1 MRKLLSIAAAGLLT
15 LGVAGS
21 SSAAILGFA
30 GSLEVQVATL
40 DPIGIT
46 GVGAAT
52 VNGSGGLG
60 HLDSFDI
67 AAGVFAGGQFLEI
80 TDPAASPIA
89 ALSANVSNGSGA
101 FSAAGT
107 GSTSG
112 IFGGQMGIPGS
123 AIVCLFTSTCTGG
136 AIVVPF
142 TVNGTKGVGLGGSPT
157 PHVTVGAAIAISV
170 TGAGWTVNAAG
181 AQSGPI
187 DGPFTTQFQTGF
199 AHGPA
204 SGGLSSAANNS
215 GVISLV
221 TPVQVNTNIG
231 PSGSLPVF
239 GRLTLHFVPE
249 PGTLLLI
256 GSGIAG
262 LAMLGRKRMRK

>member
-1 MRKLLSIAAAGLLT
+1 MRKLYSLLIAGLLAA
-15 LGVAGS
+15 GVAGQA
-21 SSAAILGFA
+21 SAATLDFNGEF
-30 GSLEVQVATL
+30 SVQVATL
-40 DPIGIT
+40 DPIAVTAAGI
-46 GVGAAT
+46 AT
-52 VNGSGGLG
+52 VNGSTNGSA
-60 HLDSFDI
+60 HLDMLQI
-67 AAGVFAGGQFLEI
+67 ADGVFQAMEFLEI
-80 TDPAASPIA
+80 TDPGASPIA
-89 ALSANVSNGSGA
+89 ALSAAVSNATGT
-101 FSAAGT
+101 FSAPNV

-112 IFGGQMGIPGS
+112 VFGGTMGVPGS

-142 TVNGTKGVGLGGSPT
+142 TVDGKGVGLGGSPT
-157 PHVTVGAAIAISV
+157 PHATVGAAIAISV
-170 TGAGWTVNAAG
+170 TGAGWTVGTVG

-187 DGPFTTQFQTGF
+187 DGPFTTAFQTGF

-204 SGGLSSAANNS
+204 SAELSSAAQAS

-249 PGTLLLI
+249 PGTLILL
-256 GSGIAG
+256 GAGVAG
-262 LAMLGRKRMRK
+262 LAAIGRKRSRS